1 VATAPTS
8 HNARRGRPR
17 NLAADRQILD
27 AVRTLLAEHGYSALT
42 IEGVAA
48 RAGVAK
54 STVYR
59 RWTTKADLVVDA
71 VVDTLAPLFDA
82 SPGASPEDLLR
93 ALVDALGRP
102 EARAAFLA
110 VISEAAVD
118 PVVRQRAEQWLID
131 PSRRLVERCSAAVA
145 STVDP
150 DLLFDV
156 VAGAVIHRVL
166 VRGADGDE
174 AFVRGL
180 LDLVGVPPE
189 SPGGSRHKGS

>member
-8 HNARRGRPR
+8 PNALRGRPR
-17 NLAADRQILD
+17 NLAANRQILD
-27 AVRTLLAEHGYSALT
+27 AVRALLAERGYSALT

-82 SPGASPEDLLR
+82 HPGASPQDLLR

-118 PVVRQRAEQWLID
+118 PVVRERAEHLLID
-131 PSRRLVERCSAAVA
+131 PSRRLVERCSATVASTVA

-166 VRGADGDE
+166 VRGADADE

-180 LDLVGVPPE
+180 LDLVGVP
-189 SPGGSRHKGS
+189 R

>member
-1 VATAPTS
+1 VIPAT
-8 HNARRGRPR
+8 ARRGRPR

-27 AVRTLLAEHGYSALT
+27 AAGALLVEHGYSALT

-82 SPGASPEDLLR
+82 PVASTPKEMLN

-118 PVVRQRAEQWLID
+118 PVVRRRADDRLIG
-131 PSRRLVERCSAAVA
+131 PARRLVDRCSAQVA
-145 STVDP
+145 SPVDP
-150 DLLFDV
+150 ELLFDV
-156 VAGAVIHRVL
+156 VVGAVIHRVL
-166 VRGADGDE
+166 VRGAESDE

-180 LDLVGVPPE
+180 LDLV
-189 SPGGSRHKGS
+189 SDAR